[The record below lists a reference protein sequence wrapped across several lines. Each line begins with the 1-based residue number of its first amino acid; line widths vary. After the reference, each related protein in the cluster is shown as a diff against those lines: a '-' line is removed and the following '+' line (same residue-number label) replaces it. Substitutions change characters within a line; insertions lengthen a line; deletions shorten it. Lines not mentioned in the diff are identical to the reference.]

1 MERRSDGRQLLD
13 VVDRLYASVLDDSI
27 FPVALSAVADYAGAR
42 GTFWL
47 HADRASGRVTESLGV
62 GTDPAVQL
70 EYDQHYGALD
80 VRIPPSLDAPLG
92 HLVTEDSFLER
103 ADFQRSEIYNDFL
116 VPHDIPH
123 ILAVWAS
130 KTPTGVAAVSLQR
143 NRRQGRFTD
152 VDKRR
157 LAPVI
162 PHLLRSLQMRSLVE
176 PLRQQHGAFLSAIDR
191 MPFGVIFIDASGL
204 VSDVSG
210 PAQRILQGA
219 SGLTVKHK
227 KLSAQNAS
235 DDAALQ
241 RLIRTSIRVK
251 PSESVESRVC
261 TVRTLNAQRPLKIFV
276 IPLRQTAAAFA
287 LTQGCAVVVFGLAGS
302 SRPDMVSVARSM
314 GLTHSEASL
323 ACALFSGLTL
333 IEAANQLGLSLN
345 TCKSQ
350 LKAIYI
356 KTDCRSHV
364 DLAKAMFAACLIRSP

>member
-27 FPVALSAVADYAGAR
+27 FPVALSAVADYAGAT

-47 HADRASGRVTESLGV
+47 RADRPSGRVTESLGV
-62 GTDPAVQL
+62 DTDPAVQL

-80 VRIPPSLDAPLG
+80 VRIPPSLDAPVG
-92 HLVTEDSFLER
+92 QLVTEDSFLER
-103 ADFQRSEIYNDFL
+103 AEFQRSEIYNDFL

-123 ILAVWAS
+123 ILGVWAL
-130 KTPTGVAAVSLQR
+130 KTPTSVAAVSLQR

-261 TVRTLNAQRPLKIFV
+261 TVRNLNAQRPLKIFV

-287 LTQGCAVVVFGLAGS
+287 LTQGCAVVVFGPEGNA
-302 SRPDMVSVARSM
+302 RPTMALVARSM
-314 GLTHSEASL
+314 GLTHSEAAL
-323 ACALFSGLTL
+323 ACSLFSGLTL

-364 DLAKAMFAACLIRSP
+364 DLVKAMFAACLIRSS